1 MQKFLQL
8 KPADVQIHVVAGN
21 MLFHIGAYEDAVKA
35 YSNIPIT

>member
-1 MQKFLQL
+1 
-8 KPADVQIHVVAGN
+8 VAGN